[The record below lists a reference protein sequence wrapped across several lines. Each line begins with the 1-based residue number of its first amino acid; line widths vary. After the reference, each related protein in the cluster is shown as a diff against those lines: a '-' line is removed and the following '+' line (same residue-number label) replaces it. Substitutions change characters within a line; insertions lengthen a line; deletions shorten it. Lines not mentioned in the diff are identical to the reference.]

1 MIFRRVTLQ
10 TSSKTTFA
18 KNAHTFAKTFY
29 SIIYT
34 MYNILFSKYI
44 FHHNLMELGR
54 FITTFLVRIL
64 IPNKKN
70 NKYIERTYLSWA
82 KIQGGA
88 MSEMLGSSWIS
99 PWLVYDSRENF
110 LSLIFLSQS
119 SNFALDFNEGI
130 FGTWLLAAEV
140 FEHFHRHEV
149 DFSFW
154 KKRKEKV
161 KVCN

>member
-18 KNAHTFAKTFY
+18 KNAHTFAKTFC

-34 MYNILFSKYI
+34 MTILFSKYI
-44 FHHNLMELGR
+44 FHHNLMVLELLHHFWLGYQ
-54 FITTFLVRIL
+54 FPI
-64 IPNKKN
+64 KN
-70 NKYIERTYLSWA
+70 NKYIKRTYLSWA

-110 LSLIFLSQS
+110 LSLIFCHSLQILHLTSTS
-119 SNFALDFNEGI
+119 EGI

-149 DFSFW
+149 DFAFW